1 MANAEPMWIYVTTGS
16 PEEAGAIARVL
27 VRERLVAC
35 ANIVPGMRAIFWWQD
50 DVQEEDE
57 TILIA
62 KTRGDLVDRVR
73 ERVVDLHSYE
83 CPCVVALPIVAGNPP
98 FLDWIRDQTA
108 QA

>member
-1 MANAEPMWIYVTTGS
+1 M
-16 PEEAGAIARVL
+16 L

-62 KTRGDLVDRVR
+62 KTSGDLVDRVR

-83 CPCVVALPIVAGNPP
+83 CPCVIALPIVAGNPP